1 MLILGINT
9 SGSNSEIAIVSQEQ
23 GVIAEQSWESKNNE
37 SELLLPR
44 IKDLIVNAEIEFDDL
59 KKVLVIQGP
68 GPFTALRVSIAV
80 ANAIAYAQGIPVIS
94 VPIFNYFAEKSDKD
108 FAIYAGRNQIWFRG
122 DLFGFDDFCLQ
133 LKNSKINEIFGEISL
148 MQKQILDE
156 KGINV
161 LNHINLRSFGETILS
176 LMKNGFEGCDENF
189 MAKPLYFS
197 APHITK
203 SKKSY
208 K

>member
-9 SGSNSEIAIVSQEQ
+9 SGSNSEIALISEGSVLLEKF
-23 GVIAEQSWESKNNE
+23 WESNSNE

-44 IKDLIVNAEIEFDDL
+44 IKDLIFDAKITFKDL
-59 KKVLVIQGP
+59 DKVLVVQGP
-68 GPFTALRVSIAV
+68 GPFTALRVAIAI
-80 ANAIAYAQGIPVIS
+80 ANAIAYAEGVPVIAVS
-94 VPIFNYFAEKSDKD
+94 IFKYFSEKSDKD
-108 FAIYAGRNQIWFRG
+108 FAIYAGRNQIWFQG
-122 DLFGFDDFCLQ
+122 ELMGFDDFYEKLAHDG
-133 LKNSKINEIFGEISL
+133 INEIFGEIRSEQREAL
-148 MQKQILDE
+148 AAKGVNVMERDDLKSFGNVILD
-156 KGINV
+156 
-161 LNHINLRSFGETILS
+161 
-176 LMKNGFEGCDENF
+176 LMKNDFEGCDENF

>member
-9 SGSNSEIAIVSQEQ
+9 SGGNSEIALVSNE
-23 GVIAEQSWESKNNE
+23 GILLENSWESNSNE

-44 IKDLIVNAEIEFDDL
+44 IKDLMSDAKAGFEDL
-59 KKVLVIQGP
+59 DKVLVIQGP

-80 ANAIAYAQGIPVIS
+80 INAIAYAQSIPVIAVS
-94 VPIFNYFAEKSDKD
+94 IFKYFSGKSDKN
-108 FAIYAGRNQIWFRG
+108 FAIYAGRNQMWFQGELR
-122 DLFGFDDFCLQ
+122 GFDDFYEKLAH
-133 LKNSKINEIFGEISL
+133 NEIDEIFGEIRSEQRETL
-148 MQKQILDE
+148 AAKGVNVMGQNDLKSFGNVILDL
-156 KGINV
+156 I
-161 LNHINLRSFGETILS
+161 
-176 LMKNGFEGCDENF
+176 KNDFEGCDENF

>member
-9 SGSNSEIAIVSQEQ
+9 SGSNSEIALISEE
-23 GVIAEQSWESKNNE
+23 GVLLENSWESNSNE

-44 IKDLIVNAEIEFDDL
+44 IKDLIFDAKITFKDL
-59 KKVLVIQGP
+59 DKVLVIQGP
-68 GPFTALRVSIAV
+68 GPFTALRVAIAIANAV
-80 ANAIAYAQGIPVIS
+80 AYAEGIPVIA
-94 VPIFNYFAEKSDKD
+94 VPIFKYFSGKSDKD
-108 FAIYAGRNQIWFRG
+108 FAIYAGRNQIWFQG
-122 DLFGFDDFCLQ
+122 ELMGFDDFYEKLAH
-133 LKNSKINEIFGEISL
+133 NEIDEIFGEIRSEQREAL
-148 MQKQILDE
+148 VE
-156 KGINV
+156 KGVNV
-161 LNHINLRSFGETILS
+161 LNHADFKSFGNVIWDLI
-176 LMKNGFEGCDENF
+176 KNNFEGCGENF